1 MTRVP
6 FRFVVLAAVLATPVA
21 AAPPTDNVYALC
33 TVRDVTVANDR
44 MVGKVYRSAIFAA
57 AANYDNDISMTPERG
72 GKVSADFERFVAAS
86 RGFRAD
92 RQSLS
97 AGEEHYCIEA
107 PLTLAGKTQL
117 EKLRGDWDKG
127 KFPAVDLA
135 VTDWTPP
142 RTAAD
147 KRFEARVADYER
159 QQKAGA
165 DKYQAE
171 LAAVEDVKARNASA
185 AKARLDQFAGE
196 QAAHAVVVAEAERK
210 RQAYREEY
218 QRVTGR
224 YPDN

>member
-1 MTRVP
+1 MFLFMALSAT
-6 FRFVVLAAVLATPVA
+6 LAAPATGA
-21 AAPPTDNVYALC
+21 TATDNVYALC

-44 MVGKVYRSAIFAA
+44 MVGKIYRSAIFAVPA
-57 AANYDNDISMTPERG
+57 DYDADISMTPERG
-72 GKVSADFERFVAAS
+72 GKVSAEFERFVAAS

-97 AGEEHYCIEA
+97 AGEEHYCVEA
-107 PLTLAGKTQL
+107 PLTLAGKAQL
-117 EKLRGDWDKG
+117 TKLRGDWDKT

-135 VTDWTPP
+135 STDWTPP

-159 QQKAGA
+159 EQKAGA

-171 LAAVEDVKARNASA
+171 LAAVEEVKARNASA
-185 AKARLDQFAGE
+185 AKERLDQFARE
-196 QAAHAVVVAEAERK
+196 RAAHATVVAEAERK
-210 RQAYREEY
+210 HQAYREEY
-218 QRVTGR
+218 RRVTGR